1 MLLFFG
7 MFYFGTLHSVLI
19 CVVLFVC
26 LVAFFFC
33 IPAFYV
39 QLPACHICC
48 NGFAHRI
55 LAFFLCQNAH
65 FFVFCLKFSV
75 PLPRCFVFLA
85 AQFASF
91 CALGYFWVLCHA
103 NVFFLRC
110 CSFFC
115 CLFFAHLCDC
125 FFFFYNLWPSLTY
138 LCILVLL
145 FRLVSPFLFLIFRY
159 VNALIAS
166 ILPLTAFLFLPLAL
180 PATTINIGQHVAFF
194 YPVHT
199 SQNMSC

>member
-1 MLLFFG
+1 MLCYLCVW
-7 MFYFGTLHSVLI
+7 LH
-19 CVVLFVC
+19 F
-26 LVAFFFC
+26 FFFC

-48 NGFAHRI
+48 NGFGHRI

-125 FFFFYNLWPSLTY
+125 FFFFLQ
-138 LCILVLL
+138 
-145 FRLVSPFLFLIFRY
+145 F
-159 VNALIAS
+159 
-166 ILPLTAFLFLPLAL
+166 
-180 PATTINIGQHVAFF
+180 VAFVDIF
-194 YPVHT
+194 VYTCFAVSFGLPVCFLDF
-199 SQNMSC
+199 SLR